1 MKAIHDN
8 AFPLDDD
15 KKHLEIGCWF
25 ACASCG
31 TRTNEDFECICWT
44 KHNWDGTILE
54 DSNWKDNE
62 SLIPSYLNPD
72 AVIQDTAQLC
82 SDIAHRDL
90 EVWNLWEI
98 EYIIW
103 WQIKKTKI
111 NIEHIEKITKWK
123 TRVQLLS
130 QWNMFRCVID
140 RTNSSI
146 NNFQE
151 LRWTKKSKFTKKTWK
166 KYKPSQNLVNFL
178 QEKLF

>member
-82 SDIAHRDL
+82 SDITHRDL
-90 EVWNLWEI
+90 EVWNLWET

-103 WQIKKTKI
+103 WQIKKTKSVERRADE
-111 NIEHIEKITKWK
+111 N
-123 TRVQLLS
+123 
-130 QWNMFRCVID
+130 
-140 RTNSSI
+140 RTTENRLNDDGILWGGEIFSRISHWSFWSSR
-146 NNFQE
+146 
-151 LRWTKKSKFTKKTWK
+151 L
-166 KYKPSQNLVNFL
+166 
-178 QEKLF
+178 